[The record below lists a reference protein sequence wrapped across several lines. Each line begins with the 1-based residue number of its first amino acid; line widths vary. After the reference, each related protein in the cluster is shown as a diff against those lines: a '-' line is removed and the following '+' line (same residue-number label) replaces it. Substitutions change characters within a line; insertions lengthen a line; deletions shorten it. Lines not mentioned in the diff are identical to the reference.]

1 MEVRFAGVLVS
12 LRGRVLLVREAHP
25 RLDGEVWSIPSGR
38 VEAGESPGQ
47 GAVRELFEETGL
59 SVAVGDLRLQTT
71 SAVAMDGTPV
81 HAWNYTVE
89 VEGEPVLEVRD
100 TDNLIR
106 EARWFSRG
114 DAVEL
119 MTVHPWW
126 PLAEPV
132 QAMLTGAVP
141 PGTHWSYGDPASIPG
156 VTAITAD

>member
-1 MEVRFAGVLVS
+1 
-12 LRGRVLLVREAHP
+12 
-25 RLDGEVWSIPSGR
+25 
-38 VEAGESPGQ
+38 
-47 GAVRELFEETGL
+47 
-59 SVAVGDLRLQTT
+59 
-71 SAVAMDGTPV
+71 MDGTPV

-100 TDNLIR
+100 PDNLIR

-119 MTVHPWW
+119 MTVHPWR